1 MIYVCRLPGRLHKP
15 DWSDAACKTT
25 LLLAPMQDQTTMNIP
40 KSSTGDVTVITVTY
54 NSAKVIGGALKS
66 IMEHPR
72 VSDCLVIDNAS
83 TDDTCRI
90 VREHFP
96 AVRLVEN
103 TENVGFGV
111 ANNLALEQCT
121 TEYALLL
128 NPDAEMET
136 DTLDTLLSIAKANPD
151 AAIIAPTLVGDDG
164 EHHDS
169 HRHAVL
175 EQKKRLSSRPKIT
188 RQTQAVDFVI
198 AAVWLLNMN
207 LLRPIGFFDP
217 RLFLFYE
224 DDDLCQ
230 RVRDAGSRIL
240 YTTTTQARHI
250 WGGSSTG
257 EDDISAFKE
266 FHMALSRCHI
276 EGKYRGRPA
285 AVRFASRLR
294 TKYRFK
300 IWLYRLLGKS
310 VKVDRYRARLEGV
323 DRFRLDLEQG
333 AGGSRASTG

>member
-1 MIYVCRLPGRLHKP
+1 
-15 DWSDAACKTT
+15 
-25 LLLAPMQDQTTMNIP
+25 MQDQTTMNIP

-240 YTTTTQARHI
+240 YTSTTQARHI
-250 WGGSSTG
+250 WGGSSAGTS
-257 EDDISAFKE
+257 DISSFKE
-266 FHMALSRCHI
+266 FHMAVSRCYI
-276 EGKYRGRPA
+276 EYKYQGKDA
-285 AVRFASRLR
+285 ASRL
-294 TKYRFK
+294 
-300 IWLYRLLGKS
+300 
-310 VKVDRYRARLEGV
+310 VARLRAKYSFKVKLHRLFGKAAKVARYQARLKGLKKFSQDMSEG
-323 DRFRLDLEQG
+323 RYEG
-333 AGGSRASTG
+333 